1 MSTKSQTR
9 DASPKRKIKDNGKKK
24 KIPNNPQLKKIKFEP
39 RAPTKPGKN
48 GMSVVKTEP
57 EQKPQGMKI
66 KKEPAS
72 RPAKK
77 QSRSPSPDESPDTYS
92 WKVMSER
99 RNRFLGRPAF
109 LKDGKVVF
117 DLKKPHFPRMDGAN
131 YGDFQKREKLYL
143 KRFSDA
149 GEERTVS
156 KVDLSM
162 FNIFEDIVWQLNED
176 GLDEEINHW
185 ANPEDDDD
193 YDPTLHQSI
202 PTMISKLVNMEGR
215 MKEGYWSFTFEALPE
230 RNEISLKRIEI
241 TIPSSKIINE

>member
-1 MSTKSQTR
+1 MSLKSQKR
-9 DASPKRKIKDNGKKK
+9 DASPKRKLENKSKKQ
-24 KIPNNPQLKKIKFEP
+24 KISNNPQLSKIKLEP
-39 RAPTKPGKN
+39 QSTTAPSKN
-48 GMSVVKTEP
+48 GLSAAKTESKQNP
-57 EQKPQGMKI
+57 PGIKI
-66 KKEPAS
+66 KQEAVRKPV
-72 RPAKK
+72 KK
-77 QSRSPSPDESPDTYS
+77 KSRSPSPSESPETHSYKIFSD
-92 WKVMSER
+92 R
-99 RNRFLGRPAF
+99 RGRFLGRPAF
-109 LKDGKVVF
+109 RKDGKVVF

-176 GLDEEINHW
+176 GMDDEINHW

-202 PTMISKLVNMEGR
+202 PTMISKLVSTEGH
-215 MKEGYWSFTFEALPE
+215 MQEGYWSFAFEALPE
-230 RNEISLKRIEI
+230 RSEISLKRIEI